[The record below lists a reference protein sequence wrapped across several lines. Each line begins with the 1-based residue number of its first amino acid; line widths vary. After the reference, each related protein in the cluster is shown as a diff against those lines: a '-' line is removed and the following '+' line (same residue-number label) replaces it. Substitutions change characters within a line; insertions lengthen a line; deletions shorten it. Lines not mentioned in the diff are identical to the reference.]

1 MAIARKAAAKK
12 PAAKKVAVKKGAAKK
27 AAAKKP
33 AAKKARAVKKKK
45 PRLTIGER
53 IMKLE
58 QDAEKQL
65 KQMANAL
72 EKRAKADLRK
82 AIARFED
89 RWLKERKKAN
99 SKRLVAVKKRHV
111 TKLKAAKKKATA
123 KRKPAARRARKTAAA
138 PAAAS

>member
-12 PAAKKVAVKKGAAKK
+12 PAAKKAAVKKV
-27 AAAKKP
+27 AAKKP
-33 AAKKARAVKKKK
+33 AAKKARAVKKK

-72 EKRAKADLRK
+72 EK
-82 AIARFED
+82 
-89 RWLKERKKAN
+89 
-99 SKRLVAVKKRHV
+99 
-111 TKLKAAKKKATA
+111 
-123 KRKPAARRARKTAAA
+123 
-138 PAAAS
+138 

>member
-12 PAAKKVAVKKGAAKK
+12 PAAKKAAVKKV
-27 AAAKKP
+27 AAKKP
-33 AAKKARAVKKKK
+33 AAKKARAVKKK

-89 RWLKERKKAN
+89 KWLKERKKAN

-111 TKLKAAKKKATA
+111 TKLKAVKKKATA

-138 PAAAS
+138 PAASS